1 MTHAAQ
7 ATWCPVTKRRA
18 PAILAS
24 HSVCQC
30 DVCLAYFAHAHA
42 PASNDGFV
50 GAQIATLAHLE
61 SVRNARGTRNR
72 RKGPVGQPR
81 PFQRVSR
88 DEALRLFRA
97 AKTKRAG
104 GTR

>member
-1 MTHAAQ
+1 MTRTGTAQ
-7 ATWCPVTKRRA
+7 ATWCPVTKQRA
-18 PAILAS
+18 PAILAG

-30 DVCLAYFAHAHA
+30 DVCRVYFLHASS
-42 PASNDGFV
+42 PNDGFV
-50 GAQIATLAHLE
+50 SAQIATLAHLE
-61 SVRNARGTRNR
+61 STRNARGVSNR
-72 RKGPVGQPR
+72 RKGPVGQPS

-97 AKTKRAG
+97 EKTKRAG